1 MGDKVVGFVLR
12 VRRLSIFRIIQR
24 TLMMLMPIAI
34 VGSYFKLLRDA
45 VFSPD
50 SFIYNIF
57 SFDETMSDHLWY
69 AGAFISNGFV
79 RVTFGL
85 FGMYAAYFAARYT
98 ARLYK
103 KDSTLAGMTAVIVIM
118 FCAYA
123 NNVANSAGDRS
134 PFSSSI
140 LKINALLLAI
150 LIGYVVGQIFHWL
163 GKDHQPISFE
173 HTERIRQRAWN
184 SFLPMSVSLGCGMVL
199 GIIIYEFQ
207 IKIINSD
214 TFKTLVAQV
223 QGSNNLLEILALL
236 LVVMILS
243 WIGIGYPLS
252 SISNA
257 ASGAAAT
264 TNLNYAL
271 RHGSAWN
278 VPHRFLGSS
287 LVYPYGAMGGASLV
301 LALIVLILLANKNSK
316 ESENIAK
323 ANLLPAAFNST
334 WGFMIGMPI
343 ILNPVFFLSML
354 IIPLINV
361 LLAAGAIAIHL
372 IPPCVYPVLKGTP
385 GILISF
391 FGSNGNWMNLV
402 FSILL
407 FIFDI
412 VLLVPTTMLGQKIEK
427 RLKEYEQKAK

>member
-1 MGDKVVGFVLR
+1 M
-12 VRRLSIFRIIQR
+12 
-24 TLMMLMPIAI
+24 
-34 VGSYFKLLRDA
+34 
-45 VFSPD
+45 
-50 SFIYNIF
+50 
-57 SFDETMSDHLWY
+57 
-69 AGAFISNGFV
+69 
-79 RVTFGL
+79 
-85 FGMYAAYFAARYT
+85 
-98 ARLYK
+98 
-103 KDSTLAGMTAVIVIM
+103 
-118 FCAYA
+118 
-123 NNVANSAGDRS
+123 
-134 PFSSSI
+134 
-140 LKINALLLAI
+140 
-150 LIGYVVGQIFHWL
+150 
-163 GKDHQPISFE
+163 
-173 HTERIRQRAWN
+173 
-184 SFLPMSVSLGCGMVL
+184 
-199 GIIIYEFQ
+199 
-207 IKIINSD
+207 
-214 TFKTLVAQV
+214 
-223 QGSNNLLEILALL
+223 
-236 LVVMILS
+236 
-243 WIGIGYPLS
+243 
-252 SISNA
+252 
-257 ASGAAAT
+257 
-264 TNLNYAL
+264 NYAL

-278 VPHRFLGSS
+278 VPYRFLGSS